1 MTLLDHRNGKDKES
15 LLSLKPRLILALL
28 FNQFRYNSPE
38 KNFDPENAV
47 NFKYYGNAQIQALKF
62 PSKRKLSPYFLVM
75 YALQIKIFDNLDY
88 LSTEVHK

>member
-1 MTLLDHRNGKDKES
+1 MTLLGHRNGKDKES

-47 NFKYYGNAQIQALKF
+47 NFKILWQ
-62 PSKRKLSPYFLVM
+62 
-75 YALQIKIFDNLDY
+75 
-88 LSTEVHK
+88 